1 MSGLIGFGDT
11 QTTLITLPVL
21 KTADNK
27 RVNPRRQN
35 SSDGLA

>member
-11 QTTLITLPVL
+11 QTTLITLPVF
-21 KTADNK
+21 KIADNN
-27 RVNPRRQN
+27 RLDPRRQN

>member
-11 QTTLITLPVL
+11 QTTLITLPVFKIAYNNRL
-21 KTADNK
+21 D
-27 RVNPRRQN
+27 PRRQN